1 MDEVVVDNNFNDAIV
16 NGVMEDFDHYEDDLT
31 EDADY
36 CVNGDMYED
45 VTENV
50 NDGDV
55 VDDKDNKVDDSLN
68 CNVNDACQI

>member
-1 MDEVVVDNNFNDAIV
+1 MD
-16 NGVMEDFDHYEDDLT
+16 DFDDYADDDHEDDLT

-50 NDGDV
+50 NAVDV
-55 VDDKDNKVDDSLN
+55 VDDKNNKVDDSQN
-68 CNVNDACQI
+68 YNVNDACQI

>member
-1 MDEVVVDNNFNDAIV
+1 MDEVVVDDNVNNAIE
-16 NGVMEDFDHYEDDLT
+16 NGNVDDFIHYEDDLT

-55 VDDKDNKVDDSLN
+55 VDNKDNKVDDSLN
-68 CNVNDACQI
+68 YNVNDACQI